1 MELDELK
8 TMWVALDE
16 RLKKQEVLKE
26 GMIGEMI
33 RSKADK
39 TVNKL
44 VTLEIIGAIIVL
56 LLIPF
61 IVFALDRFGGKTRMW
76 DVYVF
81 SALILCGIIFIWQLY
96 KICGLM
102 KIDLSKSV
110 SHNTCYVSR
119 FNIQIKRE
127 KFVLSYILGPA
138 LAIGAIAVY
147 AVMHAGVILWV
158 FLGCMT
164 ILSGLTIWVSY
175 RRIYARQIA
184 SIQKSLNEL
193 KALEEE

>member
-1 MELDELK
+1 
-8 TMWVALDE
+8 
-16 RLKKQEVLKE
+16 
-26 GMIGEMI
+26 
-33 RSKADK
+33 
-39 TVNKL
+39 
-44 VTLEIIGAIIVL
+44 
-56 LLIPF
+56 
-61 IVFALDRFGGKTRMW
+61 MW

-81 SALILCGIIFIWQLY
+81 SALILCGIIFLWELY
-96 KICGLM
+96 KIYGLM

-110 SHNTCYVSR
+110 SHNTCYVNR

-127 KFVLSYILGPA
+127 KYVLSYILGPA

-164 ILSGLTIWVSY
+164 ILGGFTIWVSY
-175 RRIYARQIA
+175 RRIYAKQIA

-193 KALEEE
+193 KELEEE